1 MTLSNDQKKWGLR
14 GAILILVITG
24 LVFGFWPDSIRVTLD
39 TARVAPL
46 KVTFQEEG
54 ITRYSYRF
62 LIVAPTSGYFE
73 TTGLSAGESVSTG
86 MSLGTIRSS
95 EGQILD
101 QRQLEIAKARLEGA
115 KSKLEQATQVYT
127 QALKDEAF
135 ALVERD
141 RAVKLLEE
149 EIGSERQVDQI
160 QLAAEQAT
168 TQRKNTEY
176 AVRISEYEVLAA
188 EAALGGG
195 LEPDQQEVISL
206 LSPADALI
214 LSITDSRSRLVQA
227 GTPLIELANPERME
241 VVVEVLSSDAVQIQ
255 PGMPIRLLKWG
266 GTEEIKGSVMR
277 VEPGGFRKVSAL
289 GVEEQRVNVI
299 AEIPT
304 VPGLGNQYRV
314 VVDFELWQEDGVL
327 QVPSAAL
334 FRLEADWGLFVAEK
348 GRAVLKKVVVG
359 KEAGEWTQ
367 LLSGVEE
374 GVWVI
379 SDPDE
384 RIEDGVRISVD

>member
-14 GAILILVITG
+14 GAILVLVVTG
-24 LVFGFWPDSIRVTLD
+24 LVFGFWPDSIRVTVD
-39 TARVAPL
+39 KAHVAPL

-73 TTGLSAGESVSTG
+73 TTGLTAGESVSTG
-86 MSLGTIRSS
+86 TVLGTIRSA
-95 EGQILD
+95 EGQVLD

-115 KSKLEQATQVYT
+115 KTKLEQAQQAFT

-135 ALVERD
+135 ALAERE
-141 RAVKLLEE
+141 RALKLLEE
-149 EIGSERQVDQI
+149 EIGSKRQVDQV
-160 QLAAEQAT
+160 QLVAEQTT
-168 TQRKNTEY
+168 TQRKNAEY

-195 LEPDQQEVISL
+195 IASDQQDVVSL
-206 LSPADALI
+206 LSPSDALI

-227 GTPLIELANPERME
+227 GTPLIELANPEKME

-266 GTEEIKGSVMR
+266 GAEEIMGSVMR

-299 AEIPT
+299 VDIPK

-314 VVDFELWQEDGVL
+314 VVEFELWQEDDVL

-334 FRLEADWGLFVAEK
+334 FRLESDWGLFVAEE
-348 GRAVLKKVVVG
+348 GRAVLKIVEVG

-374 GVWVI
+374 GEWVI
-379 SDPDE
+379 PDPDE
-384 RIEDGVRISVD
+384 RIEDGVRVSVE